1 MYFTQED
8 DEKLVW
14 QEKTTSSSMAHS
26 TSSCEQA
33 VNTIGPRL
41 EVCAISCIYG
51 TSKVFESQS

>member
-14 QEKTTSSSMAHS
+14 QEKNMSLSMARS
-26 TSSCEQA
+26 ASASDQA

-41 EVCAISCIYG
+41 EVYVISC
-51 TSKVFESQS
+51 SL